1 MAFLS
6 FIYATQLE
14 RDEGKLLSIDE
25 IFERVADSRKYNKR
39 IMAQYDGSAESK
51 MRFQQ
56 YEKKIREIIKAR
68 FLAPKQ
74 KWKLDKMKVSNKE

>member
-14 RDEGKLLSIDE
+14 RDEGKLLSIHE
-25 IFERVADSRKYNKR
+25 IFERVADSRKNNKR

-74 KWKLDKMKVSNKE
+74 K